1 MSQQKIACR
10 DRKWEEASRDKDQL
24 CCDIMKD
31 HKVESMSGQNL
42 LCCYT
47 SSCNMEEL
55 VETEEST
62 KRRRSDATRKFMSRL
77 VTLTC

>member
-1 MSQQKIACR
+1 MLQQKTACS

-42 LCCYT
+42 LCCDT

-55 VETEEST
+55 VETKESID
-62 KRRRSDATRKFMSRL
+62 RRSSDATRKFTSRL